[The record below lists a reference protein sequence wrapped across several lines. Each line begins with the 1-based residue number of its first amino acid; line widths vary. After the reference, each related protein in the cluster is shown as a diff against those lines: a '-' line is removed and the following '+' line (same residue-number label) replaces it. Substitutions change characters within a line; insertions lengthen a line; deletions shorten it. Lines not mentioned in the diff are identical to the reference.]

1 MQIEILEDALSV
13 EKEKNQELQERLSA
27 NEKQVRVVE
36 MVYYRKCK
44 CMYTMGDI
52 ILKLIAAN
60 LINLIGVKAFPV
72 NKSQPG
78 IIGEI

>member
-1 MQIEILEDALSV
+1 MKNRLEWWHWYSTGNV
-13 EKEKNQELQERLSA
+13 K
-27 NEKQVRVVE
+27 V
-36 MVYYRKCK
+36 
-44 CMYTMGDI
+44 MYTMGDI

-60 LINLIGVKAFPV
+60 LINLFGVKAFPV